1 MQGRPHFYTYLLCF
15 VKVNIKNTPF
25 TLKRCV
31 FVIHFLKKGEY
42 TNRKQ

>member
-15 VKVNIKNTPF
+15 VKV
-25 TLKRCV
+25 CV